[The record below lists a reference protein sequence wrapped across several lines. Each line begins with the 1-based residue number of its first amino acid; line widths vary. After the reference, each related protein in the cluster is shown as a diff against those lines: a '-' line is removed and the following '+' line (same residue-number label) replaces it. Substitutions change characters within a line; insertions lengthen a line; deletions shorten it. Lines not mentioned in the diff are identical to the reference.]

1 MFFNKGNEHTQD
13 RVPPN
18 QKVTTGFPVLHYGEV
33 PEYTD
38 LAAQWNF
45 RIFGLVEKEVTLS
58 FDELM
63 ALPTNQVQND
73 IHCVTGW
80 SKLDNEWEGIPVE
93 EIAKLAGIKPE
104 ARYVLLHA
112 EHGWTANMPLADFL
126 KPGNLFAF
134 KHNGE
139 PLSPDHGYPVRF
151 VIPHLY
157 FWKSAKW
164 VRGVEFLEK
173 DKPGFWEKNG
183 YHMYGNPWKEQRFA
197 WD

>member
-1 MFFNKGNEHTQD
+1 MVFTKKTDDTQN

-18 QKVTTGFPVLHYGEV
+18 QKVTTGFPVLHYGDV
-33 PEYTD
+33 PTYAD
-38 LAAQWNF
+38 LSKWDF
-45 RIFGLVEKEVTLS
+45 RIFGLVEKETTLTYEQLTSLPMTQVT
-58 FDELM
+58 
-63 ALPTNQVQND
+63 ND

-80 SKLDNEWEGIPVE
+80 SKLDNLWEGVPVE
-93 EIAKLAGIKPE
+93 EVVKLAGVKPE
-104 ARYVLLHA
+104 VKYVMLHA
-112 EHGWTANMPLADFL
+112 EQGWTANMPLEDFMR
-126 KPGNLFAF
+126 PGNLFAV

-139 PLSPDHGYPVRF
+139 PLTPDHGYPLRF
-151 VIPHLY
+151 VVPHLY

-183 YHMYGNPWKEQRFA
+183 YHMYGDPWLQQRFA

>member
-1 MFFNKGNEHTQD
+1 MVFTKKTDDTQN

-18 QKVTTGFPVLHYGEV
+18 QKVTTGFPVLHYGDV
-33 PEYTD
+33 PTYAD
-38 LAAQWNF
+38 LSKWDF
-45 RIFGLVEKEVTLS
+45 RIFGLVEKETTLTYEQLTSLPMTQVT
-58 FDELM
+58 
-63 ALPTNQVQND
+63 ND

-80 SKLDNEWEGIPVE
+80 SKLDNLWEGVPVE
-93 EIAKLAGIKPE
+93 EVVKLAGVKPE
-104 ARYVLLHA
+104 VKYVMLHA
-112 EHGWTANMPLADFL
+112 EQGWTANMPLEDFMR
-126 KPGNLFAF
+126 PGNLFAV

-139 PLSPDHGYPVRF
+139 PLTPDHGYPLRF
-151 VIPHLY
+151 VVPHLY

-183 YHMYGNPWKEQRFA
+183 YHMYGDPWKEQRFA